1 MNTYIKS
8 TDNTMTQRKK
18 GQLDQQWSQNTA
30 QKTKQQAKNLTKKT
44 NIGLLFPITFTYNNL
59 LYYIWLCFLILV
71 DRSWRYW
78 NTWSIHD

>member
-1 MNTYIKS
+1 MNTHIKS

-30 QKTKQQAKNLTKKT
+30 QKTKQQAKHNLTKKT

-71 DRSWRYW
+71 DRS
-78 NTWSIHD
+78 